1 MKRFCFLFFILA
13 FYAKGQIAIKNN
25 LPEKLSVGQEFN
37 MEVKILKG
45 SIKNFSKYQ
54 LMVPEGVNVQEL
66 DSKTGT
72 FTFENGRAQ
81 IIWAITPAEAELIF
95 TMKIIASIVIG
106 EKTLTQK
113 FNYLEK
119 GDKREVEGQAITI
132 NVVESNTQASANIGE
147 TVTKVDEVKGDTSIS
162 INDGYEEVKQQIG
175 QLRRDSKEAY
185 EIGGREKKNALAR
198 IAEADKAIKSALTIS
213 NVKERKTATDKAL
226 ANKNIAQNDLE
237 VANRILGLAKSLE
250 ENANEIEKLNQS
262 IDSIGVSSN
271 KPNNEQT
278 INSPVDIEKF
288 GSENIPKNSKEF
300 EKEKEMA
307 MKAGEK
313 DATGLF
319 KPYKTNTTN
328 LGEIQQ
334 QVMQIKKDSKQ
345 AREVGE
351 AEKKKAEL
359 KLAHALEAL
368 KLASY
373 MPEIEEKKIAIDKAN
388 AEKLRAEKDLEIA
401 AKILVLA
408 KSLENNANDIEKFNM
423 PEVKQSVTV
432 SNINQAGLNETVKE
446 VILDIPDEKESAKK
460 DVLITSNQN
469 ISNKSENS
477 ASSKGIVYRVQ
488 IGSFVKSPNKA
499 DFKPIGKVEVLKEE
513 GLYKALSVPFNN
525 REDASKFKQ
534 EIISKGFDGFV
545 VTYENGKR
553 VK

>member
-37 MEVKILKG
+37 MEVRILKG

-54 LMVPEGVNVQEL
+54 LIVPEGLNVQEL

-81 IIWAITPAEAELIF
+81 IIWAITPAEAELVF
-95 TMKIIASIVIG
+95 TMKIIASNAVG

-119 GDKREVEGQAITI
+119 GDKREVEGQTITLNI
-132 NVVESNTQASANIGE
+132 IESNTSGAANISE
-147 TVTKVDEVKGDTSIS
+147 TTTKVEEVKIDTSIS
-162 INDGYEEVKQQIG
+162 INDGYEEVKQQIN

-198 IAEADKAIKSALTIS
+198 ITEADKVIKSALTIS
-213 NVKERKTATDKAL
+213 NVKERKAATDKAM
-226 ANKNIAQNDLE
+226 AAKTIAQNDLE

-250 ENANEIEKLNQS
+250 ENASEIEKLNQS
-262 IDSIGVSSN
+262 IDSIGVNSN
-271 KPNNEQT
+271 KPANDQLV
-278 INSPVDIEKF
+278 NSSIEVEKVN
-288 GSENIPKNSKEF
+288 SEEIPKDSKEF

-307 MKAGEK
+307 LKAGEK

-319 KPYKTNTTN
+319 KPYRANTNN
-328 LGEIQQ
+328 IGEIQQ

-401 AKILVLA
+401 AKILILA
-408 KSLENNANDIEKFNM
+408 KSLENNANDIEKLNV
-423 PEVKQSVTV
+423 PEVKQAVAV
-432 SNINQAGLNETVKE
+432 SSTNQLGLNAMVKE
-446 VILDIPDEKESAKK
+446 VILDIPDEKEIAKK
-460 DVLITSNQN
+460 EPTNSSNQSV
-469 ISNKSENS
+469 SNKPENP
-477 ASSKGIVYRVQ
+477 ALRGLVYRVQ
-488 IGSFVKSPNKA
+488 IGSFVKSPNKS

-513 GLYKALSVPFNN
+513 GLYKALSMPFNN
-525 REDASKFKQ
+525 KEDASKFKQ

-545 VTYENGKR
+545 VTYQNGKR